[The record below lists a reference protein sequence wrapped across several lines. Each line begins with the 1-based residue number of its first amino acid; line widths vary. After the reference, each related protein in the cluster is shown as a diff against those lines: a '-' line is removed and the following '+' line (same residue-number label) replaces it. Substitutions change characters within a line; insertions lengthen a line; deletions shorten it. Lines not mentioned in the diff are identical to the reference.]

1 MTRRV
6 VVVGIVVALGLG
18 VFAIPAGAA
27 TSNPCKVLKQGEI
40 FSALDGTVSSP
51 QKGLATAVSKTC
63 TWDVAAS
70 ATRPEGTVSVHVTT
84 IGGQAAYDGL
94 KKQTAQFVA
103 VPELG
108 KSLYQKTT
116 GALSVLQ
123 GGKYLTVQG
132 VFIATSGHTD
142 VEPQLIELMKIARKR
157 V

>member
-27 TSNPCKVLKQGEI
+27 TSNPCKLLKQGEI

-51 QKGLATAVSKTC
+51 QKGLATA
-63 TWDVAAS
+63 
-70 ATRPEGTVSVHVTT
+70 HVTT
-84 IGGQAAYDGL
+84 VGGQAVYDGL

-103 VPELG
+103 VPELR